1 VKDVSF
7 PLGESVYRFSKLL
20 KHHSLPLAALIAA
33 VVLAP
38 TAGRATPYASSLT
51 NAGGVI
57 SFRLNESADNVYIIS
72 DGGATTNHL
81 GAMAAGLQSVTLS
94 ISGTF
99 QVAAFKASPPG
110 FATAVAPNRGAV
122 LQIGTDTLLTRFNQ
136 PRGLTVNTNPA
147 SPAFGRVYVANGV
160 AGTTTNSVFGANR
173 TLGDGIYL
181 LNPDL
186 SDALGLGDTAS
197 TAGID
202 WVTGGTASP
211 YRLSIGQDDNL
222 YVADWSDSNG
232 SLYVTDA
239 DVSAASGFNVLGGPK
254 GSPFPVTATRIHG
267 SIAAAV
273 VEGSLAMGNLTAY
286 VIDEDLQPDR
296 ASTTQ
301 NARNTLWRHDIGAT
315 LPGPEALPTR
325 IGTTTPWIN
334 FASQTMDLH
343 RGTNGYFYVND
354 NRSAGT
360 DRGGLYVLDAAGTPL
375 WNSLTASL
383 AMGFTA
389 DVLRASGGG
398 AISPRGDY
406 VAVINLESNGMTVVP
421 LIEGIPDLTNRLV
434 FHGFAA
440 SSPQGRDVA
449 FDIAGNLYAI
459 SQGAQALRYF
469 SPGGTTTAL
478 TGSDGTFTIIRPPA
492 LSVAATDNLA
502 SETAPDT
509 ITFTISASA
518 PVELDTTVTYT
529 LTGTATNG
537 TDYVTNTLSALIPA
551 GLSSVDVVITP
562 IDDGEAEFAESVIFT
577 LQGGATYDLKSP
589 VSATATI
596 ADNELPNVVTV
607 AVVDANAYEG
617 TPSDIITFRVTLMGE
632 TNNAPTVAFSF
643 GAGTAVFGA
652 SGDFIMSNRLTG
664 LSVDA
669 ASMFWEAGVV
679 TELFTIYPNNN
690 SLADGTRSVGM
701 QLDAADAIPG
711 TPGVAFAT
719 LRDDENFSA
728 CVLFSEDFDLD
739 HSADWTTL
747 SASTNGVLDS
757 TVSWS
762 YDYSALGIPAAPH
775 GSGVTTR
782 GLYVTVNKAD
792 LIPVPAAVNFY
803 PNNKQFSGNYALQ
816 FDLYVGV
823 GNSNATEHTLAGLN
837 HSGNFT
843 NWISQSA
850 TDAPQTAGND
860 GLFVGIN
867 ASGGNLRDYAL
878 YTSTNASRVPALL
891 VNRAA
896 STLTA
901 QLPAPPYNISGT
913 VGNASNS
920 VTKTWSTVEL
930 RQLDGKVSLIINAT
944 NIIERTN
951 DTAFQ
956 SGNIMIGYNDQ
967 FASRGSDLNYAIF
980 DNVRVVS
987 LDFVIKN
994 FTRSGNTIDF
1004 DFYSPLGGKLSDFRL
1019 QTASDPAPGNWT
1031 DDNSA
1036 TIFEIPGGFHVNT
1049 TALGNMRF
1057 FKMRR

>member
-1 VKDVSF
+1 MV
-7 PLGESVYRFSKLL
+7 
-20 KHHSLPLAALIAA
+20 A
-33 VVLAP
+33 VVTLVP
-38 TAGRATPYASSLT
+38 TSGHATPYASSLT
-51 NAGGVI
+51 NAGGII

-72 DGGATTNHL
+72 NAGATTNQL
-81 GAMAAGLQSVTLS
+81 GPMAAGLQSVTLS
-94 ISGTF
+94 ISGTY

-110 FATAVAPNRGAV
+110 FATAVAPNRGAI
-122 LQIGTDTLLTRFNQ
+122 LQIGTDTPLTRFNQ
-136 PRGLTVNTNPA
+136 PRGLTVNTNPT
-147 SPAFGRVYVANGV
+147 SPTFGRVYVSNGTN
-160 AGTTTNSVFGANR
+160 GTTTNSVFGANR
-173 TLGDGIYL
+173 TLVGKGIYM
-181 LNPDL
+181 LNPDM
-186 SDALGLGDTAS
+186 SDALGLGDNAS

-202 WVTGGTASP
+202 WVAGSTVSP

-222 YVADWSDSNG
+222 YIADFSDVNG

-254 GSPFPVTATRIHG
+254 GSPFPVTTNRIHG

-273 VEGSLAMGNLTAY
+273 VEGSLALGNLTAY

-296 ASTTQ
+296 VTTTQ
-301 NARNTLWRHDIGAT
+301 NARNTLWRHAIGAT
-315 LPGPEALPTR
+315 LPGPETLPTR

-334 FASQTMDLH
+334 FASQTMDVH
-343 RGTNGYFYVND
+343 RGTNGNFYVND
-354 NRSAGT
+354 YRSAGT
-360 DRGGLYVLDAAGTPL
+360 DRGGLYVLDAAGVPL

-383 AMGFTA
+383 AMGFAA
-389 DVLRASGGG
+389 DLLRASGGG

-434 FHGFAA
+434 FHGFGA
-440 SSPQGRDVA
+440 SSPQGRDLA

-469 SPGGTTTAL
+469 SPGGTTTTL
-478 TGSDGTFTIIRPPA
+478 TGSDGAFTIIRPPA
-492 LSVAATDNLA
+492 MSVAATDNLA

-509 ITFTISASA
+509 ITFTISAA
-518 PVELDTTVTYT
+518 VPVELDTTITYT

-537 TDYVTNTLSALIPA
+537 IDYVTNTLSAVIPA
-551 GLSSVDVVITP
+551 GLSMVDIVLTP
-562 IDDGEAEFAESVIFT
+562 TDDSEAEFAESVILT

-607 AVVDANAYEG
+607 AVVDATAYEG
-617 TPSDIITFRVTLMGE
+617 TPSDVITFRVTRLGE
-632 TNNAPTVAFSF
+632 TNNAPTVAFNF
-643 GAGTAVFGA
+643 NAGTAVFGA
-652 SGDFIMSNRLTG
+652 DFVISNRLIG
-664 LSVDA
+664 LSPDA
-669 ASMFWEAGVV
+669 TAVFWEAGVI
-679 TELFTIYPNNN
+679 TETFTIYPNNN
-690 SLADGTRSVGM
+690 SAAEGNKSVGM
-701 QLDAADAIPG
+701 ALLAADATPG
-711 TPGVAFAT
+711 TPDVAFGT
-719 LRDDENFSA
+719 LRDDENFFA
-728 CVLFSEDFDLD
+728 CVLYSEDFDLD
-739 HSADWTTL
+739 HSADWTTR
-747 SASTNGVLDS
+747 SASTNGVLDT

-762 YDYSALGIPAAPH
+762 YDYSALGVPSAPRS
-775 GSGVTTR
+775 SGFTTR

-803 PNNKQFSGNYALQ
+803 PKNKQFSGNYALR

-823 GNSNATEHTLAGLN
+823 GNSNATEHALAGLN

-860 GLFVGIN
+860 GLFVGLN
-867 ASGGNLRDYAL
+867 SSGGNLRDYAL
-878 YTSTNASRVPALL
+878 YTSTNVSSVPALL
-891 VNRAA
+891 VNRV
-896 STLTA
+896 STTLTA

-913 VGNASNS
+913 VANASNS
-920 VTKTWSTVEL
+920 LNKTWASVEL

-956 SGNIMIGYNDQ
+956 SGNVMLGYNDQ

-1004 DFYSPLGGKLSDFRL
+1004 DFYSPLGGKLSDFHL

-1031 DDNSA
+1031 DDNTA
-1036 TIFEIPGGFHVNT
+1036 TIFEIPGGFHVNV
-1049 TALGNMRF
+1049 TASASVRF

>member
-1 VKDVSF
+1 MV
-7 PLGESVYRFSKLL
+7 
-20 KHHSLPLAALIAA
+20 A
-33 VVLAP
+33 LAP
-38 TAGRATPYASSLT
+38 TSGQATPYASSLT

-57 SFRLNESADNVYIIS
+57 SFRLNESADNIYIIS
-72 DGGATTNHL
+72 NAGATTNQL
-81 GAMAAGLQSVTLS
+81 GPMAAGLQSVALS
-94 ISGTF
+94 ISGTY

-110 FATAVAPNRGAV
+110 FATAVAPNRGAI
-122 LQIGTDTLLTRFNQ
+122 LQIGADTLLTRFNQ

-147 SPAFGRVYVANGV
+147 SPTFGRVYVSNG
-160 AGTTTNSVFGANR
+160 AGGTTTNSVFGANR

-181 LNPDL
+181 LNPDM

-211 YRLSIGQDDNL
+211 YRLSIGQDDKL
-222 YVADWSDSNG
+222 YISDWSDANG

-239 DVSAASGFNVLGGPK
+239 NVTAGSGFNVLGGPT
-254 GSPFPVTATRIHG
+254 GSPFPVTTTRIHG

-273 VEGSLAMGNLTAY
+273 VEGSLGLGNLTAY

-296 ASTTQ
+296 ASATQ
-301 NARNTLWRHDIGAT
+301 NARNTLWRHDIGAA
-315 LPGPEALPTR
+315 LPGPETLPTR

-343 RGTNGYFYVND
+343 RGTNGNFYVND
-354 NRSAGT
+354 YRSAGT

-383 AMGFTA
+383 AMGFA
-389 DVLRASGGG
+389 SDLLRASGGG
-398 AISPRGDY
+398 AISPRGDFI
-406 VAVINLESNGMTVVP
+406 AVINLESNGMTVVP

-440 SSPQGRDVA
+440 SSPQGRDIA

-469 SPGGTTTAL
+469 SPGGTTTTL
-478 TGSDGTFTIIRPPA
+478 TGSDGTFTIFRPPA
-492 LSVAATDNLA
+492 MNVTATDNLA
-502 SETAPDT
+502 SETSPDA

-518 PVELDTTVTYT
+518 PASLDTTVTYT

-537 TDYVTNTLSALIPA
+537 TDYVTNTLSAVIPA
-551 GLSSVDVVITP
+551 GLSTVAVVITP
-562 IDDGEAEFAESVIFT
+562 VDDTEVEFAESVILT

-596 ADNELPNVVTV
+596 ADNELPNIVTI

-617 TPSDIITFRVTLMGE
+617 TPADVITFRVTRLGE
-632 TNNAPTVAFSF
+632 TNNSPTVAFSF
-643 GAGTAVFGA
+643 GAGTAVYGA
-652 SGDFIMSNRLTG
+652 SGDFVISNRLTG
-664 LSVDA
+664 LTPDA
-669 ASMFWEAGVV
+669 SALFWEPGVV

-690 SLADGTRSVGM
+690 SLTDGNRSVGM
-701 QLDAADAIPG
+701 QLDAADA
-711 TPGVAFAT
+711 TPGSPSVAFAT

-728 CVLFSEDFDLD
+728 CVLYTEDFDLD
-739 HSADWTTL
+739 HSADWTTRA
-747 SASTNGVLDS
+747 ASTNGVLDT

-762 YDYSALGIPAAPH
+762 YDYSALGVPTAPH
-775 GSGVTTR
+775 SSGFTTR

-803 PNNKQFSGNYALQ
+803 PNNKQFSGNYALR
-816 FDLYVGV
+816 FDLYLGV
-823 GNSNATEHTLAGLN
+823 GNSNATEHALAGLN

-850 TDAPQTAGND
+850 NDAPQTAGND
-860 GLFVGIN
+860 GVFVGIN
-867 ASGGNLRDYAL
+867 SSSGNLRDYAL
-878 YTSTNASRVPALL
+878 YTSTNASSVPALL

-896 STLTA
+896 TTLTG

-913 VGNASNS
+913 AGNASNS
-920 VTKTWSTVEL
+920 VNKTWASIEL
-930 RQLDGKVSLIINAT
+930 RQLDGRVSLIINAT

-987 LDFVIKN
+987 LNFVIKN
-994 FTRSGNTIDF
+994 FVRNGNTIDF
-1004 DFYSPLGGKLSDFRL
+1004 DFYSPLGGKLSDFHL

-1036 TIFEIPGGFHVNT
+1036 TIFEIPGGFHVNA
-1049 TALGNMRF
+1049 TAAASVRF